1 VNKNISPILYGLVQ
15 AYESF
20 YKSFASAGNNYL
32 FSYIFD
38 NDVFRDTV
46 SGNTIKKRFV
56 WG

>member
-46 SGNTIKKRFV
+46 SGNTIKKSFF